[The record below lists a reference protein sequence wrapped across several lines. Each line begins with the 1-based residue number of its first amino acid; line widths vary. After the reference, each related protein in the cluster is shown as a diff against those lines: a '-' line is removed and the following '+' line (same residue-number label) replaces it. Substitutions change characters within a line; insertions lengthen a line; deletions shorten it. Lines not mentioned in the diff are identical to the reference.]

1 LLHYIQDTITN
12 PVTEVTRLLNF
23 LHIYLYIHRN
33 HKYIKKFKEKMKEFL
48 GKICTKIPSSLEG
61 ECKEFVDIYGDA
73 VVALIVQEIDPS
85 QVNIFLYLK
94 C

>member
-1 LLHYIQDTITN
+1 
-12 PVTEVTRLLNF
+12 
-23 LHIYLYIHRN
+23 
-33 HKYIKKFKEKMKEFL
+33 MKEFL

-73 VVALIVQEIDPS
+73 VVAIIVQEIDPS